1 VVATGWHPR
10 DPSDSSVREDHPWG
24 DLRGNAEPRNRAG
37 PRSPPDEPRS
47 AADASGKAI
56 LVASVGDASGTWESG
71 SRTHLHDGLGLAAGD
86 ARTEDGLHAGI
97 GVDVARHDDTFVR
110 CDTSVETRS

>member
-1 VVATGWHPR
+1 VGRFERKRGTARALDHPR
-10 DPSDSSVREDHPWG
+10 MSR
-24 DLRGNAEPRNRAG
+24 DLPLTHRGR
-37 PRSPPDEPRS
+37 
-47 AADASGKAI
+47 AI
-56 LVASVGDASGTWESG
+56 LVASVGDASGMWESG

-110 CDTSVETRS
+110 CDTGVETRS